1 MMKMKVCKFNDQ
13 GYEEYKKLITEIQNS
28 VSLNNNNIHKGYTSE
43 LKERIKLLKSEER
56 YSDRFEHDI
65 EFEIRKFE
73 NRHVMGIYLENLFK
87 DVPTYKLENN
97 FKLWDWICLQY
108 FDEIFTTNGTASD
121 WRFRLIDDHKLKF
134 RNLMYVPWWI
144 IRHYGESDSRI
155 FLLRLDLDVGGDWNE
170 QYMKKNHV
178 RNYKKIAHICHILY
192 FDEEEKRDIPGTSK
206 SNIGALQDFC
216 DEIKYLNLIYDLF
229 EMPTKE
235 ILKKLPK
242 RFFNFMKKIGK
253 EVEIDGE
260 IFS

>member
-1 MMKMKVCKFNDQ
+1 MKLCKFNNL

-28 VSLNNNNIHKGYTSE
+28 VSLNNNDIVKGYNSD
-43 LKERIKLLKSEER
+43 LKQRIKLLKSDKKYFEK
-56 YSDRFEHDI
+56 FEHDI
-65 EFEIRKFE
+65 EFEVKKFE
-73 NRHVMGIYLENLFK
+73 NRHELGIYLEKIFK
-87 DVPTYKLENN
+87 DIPTYKLNNN

-108 FDEIFTTNGTASD
+108 FEEIFTENGTASD
-121 WRFRLIDDHKLKF
+121 YRFRLIDDHKLLF
-134 RNLMYVPWWI
+134 RNLMYVPWWEV
-144 IRHYGESDSRI
+144 RHYGESDSRI

-192 FDEEEKRDIPGTSK
+192 FDEDEKRDIPGTSK
-206 SNIGALQDFC
+206 SNVGALQDFC

-253 EVEIDGE
+253 EVEIEGE
-260 IFS
+260 IFG